1 MKHNTTER
9 ERERKREK
17 KEEKKKQTKKSKNQ
31 KTNQKSA
38 ESATDEST
46 FYETHFL
53 VFFSEFL
60 GEERKED
67 VLIFITRDTED
78 TRTKPH
84 TFHRNSL
91 NFGDGKRRFVG
102 ERDFETF

>member
-17 KEEKKKQTKKSKNQ
+17 KEEKKKTD
-31 KTNQKSA
+31 QKSA